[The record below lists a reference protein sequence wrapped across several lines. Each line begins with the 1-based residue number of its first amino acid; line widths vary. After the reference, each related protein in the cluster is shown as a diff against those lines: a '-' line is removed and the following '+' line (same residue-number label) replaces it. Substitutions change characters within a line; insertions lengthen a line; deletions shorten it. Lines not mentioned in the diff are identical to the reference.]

1 MAENPPELAQYQNDH
16 DLLVGLTRD
25 VQHLTGD
32 IAKLSEAVNKK
43 NDDHETRIRNLES
56 RTDSI
61 ESSRTTWNYVVSIAL
76 VILGLGVSIIGAY
89 ISRT

>member
-32 IAKLSEAVNKK
+32 IAKLTEAVNKK
-43 NDDHETRIRNLES
+43 NDDHETRIRDLES
-56 RTDSI
+56 RTEGI

-76 VILGLGVSIIGAY
+76 VILGLGVTIIGAY
-89 ISRT
+89 ISKT